1 MCIMAVPTTP
11 GETILDTCLVRVT
24 FRFFSVF
31 SWKKQDAHA
40 CSEKRDSIITHF
52 MKVGRSSNS
61 IIPRK
66 RAKFLVYNTII
77 TASDLQFFN
86 TELCHS
92 DRTDWICFWRKKI
105 PRTVLYVWLWRTKFD
120 TNVRN
125 GDFTVEQWFA
135 SRQFVAK
142 RVSTLVCTLRTIH
155 LLWSDDYRC
164 YLSL

>member
-24 FRFFSVF
+24 FRFYSVF

-105 PRTVLYVWLWRTKFD
+105 LELFYMYD
-120 TNVRN
+120 CDVRN
-125 GDFTVEQWFA
+125 LTQTSEME
-135 SRQFVAK
+135 
-142 RVSTLVCTLRTIH
+142 I
-155 LLWSDDYRC
+155 LLSNNGLQVD
-164 YLSL
+164 SL